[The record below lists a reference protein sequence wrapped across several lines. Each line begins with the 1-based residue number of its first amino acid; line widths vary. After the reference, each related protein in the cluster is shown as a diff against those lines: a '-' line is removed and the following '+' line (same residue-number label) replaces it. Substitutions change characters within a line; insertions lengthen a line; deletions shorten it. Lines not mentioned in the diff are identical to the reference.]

1 MARIDRETLQLAIR
15 DHSEMIC
22 RHCLAEGKKIGK
34 QWAVADVN
42 GQAGQSLR
50 IELEGEKAGLAYDFA
65 TGEGCDLLEI
75 IKRKTGWRFIEVARE
90 IGRITGVNVEE
101 PATQY
106 TPGKK
111 GGRYQTGNSIKPVD
125 WDKSYRLSP
134 ARIDEVCPWRGLS
147 RPYVVW
153 VDEHR
158 YFGCT
163 KNGQWAFPVYDNGK
177 IVSAHIRIDKN
188 TWRYEPKLKDLGIP
202 LSPQIIGDL
211 ATVEKVFFS
220 EGSWDSFAVLDKLG
234 IQYGEPIAG
243 IATRGASNAA
253 LCSTVEMR
261 AEAELYAIAQNDGAG
276 RKWLETLSKTLP
288 RELKIITIPEK
299 HHDVNDWLK
308 ALGSDVGEFIEAIKN
323 AVPQSAAQKRSKV
336 YVEFHRP
343 SYYLAYEPP
352 LDLVLA
358 GDNHIV
364 RGGIFVIGG
373 APGVGKS
380 RSSVALSIAGALRV
394 PWFGLET
401 LVNFRTLILQSE
413 NGRFRLKQEL
423 TEINE
428 PQLEDYLM
436 ICPPPP
442 YGLCFS
448 ESEFRDQLRRSAEE
462 FGPQLILLDPWN
474 AIACDDRLRDYR
486 EAFNIV
492 LEVFRSGE
500 GEGPAIGILAHTRK
514 PLPGE
519 RANGRALLNLLAG
532 SYLLGGTPRCVF
544 VMQSASDDV
553 NEARVVW
560 TCCKNNDGQL
570 GPRSAW
576 ERRNGLFAPVK
587 DFDWEA
593 WDHPPDGRF
602 GRKLTGTIDDLLAL
616 IPEEEPIKREDLYAK
631 AAGKINR
638 DDVRDF
644 IGELLREARI
654 FIHRIPN
661 PLTRRSFVGYA
672 QRPQQNINPEVDR
685 DFETEDDI
693 DIEDD
698 PR

>member
-1 MARIDRETLQLAIR
+1 MARIDRETLQLAIH
-15 DHSEMIC
+15 DHAETIC
-22 RHCLAEGKKIGK
+22 RQCLAEGKKIGK
-34 QWAVADVN
+34 QWAVANMN

-65 TGEGCDLLEI
+65 TGEGCDLVEI
-75 IKRKTGWRFIEVARE
+75 IKRKTGLRFIEVARE
-90 IGRITGVNVEE
+90 IGRITGVNIEE

-106 TPGKK
+106 TTRK
-111 GGRYQTGNSIKPVD
+111 GGRYQTSNSIKPFE
-125 WDKSYRLSP
+125 WDKGYRLSP
-134 ARIDEVCPWRGLS
+134 VRIDEVCPWRGY
-147 RPYVVW
+147 RQPFVTW

-158 YFGCT
+158 HFGCT
-163 KNGQWAFPVYDNGK
+163 KKGEWAFPVVVDGV
-177 IVSAHIRIDKN
+177 IVAAHIRQHDGK
-188 TWRYEPKLKDLGIP
+188 WRYYPTLKDLGISLTP
-202 LSPQIIGDL
+202 LIIGDL
-211 ATVEKVFFS
+211 TTAERVFVGES
-220 EGSWDSFAVLDKLG
+220 PWDVFAVLDKLG

-243 IATRGASNAA
+243 IVTRSASNAA
-253 LCSTVEMR
+253 LVATVELR
-261 AEAELYAIAQNDGAG
+261 TGIEIYVVPQNDDPG
-276 RKWLETLSKTLP
+276 RSWAQSVETALS
-288 RELKIITIPEK
+288 REFRLIAVPAKFK
-299 HHDVNDWLK
+299 DANDWLK
-308 ALGSDVGEFIEAIKN
+308 ALGSEVGEFVDAIKN
-323 AVPQSAAQKRSKV
+323 AAPHSAAQKRSKV

-352 LDLVLA
+352 PDLVLA

-401 LVNFRTLILQSE
+401 LVNFRTLILQAE

-423 TEINE
+423 AEINE
-428 PQLEDYLM
+428 PQLEDYLL

-448 ESEFRDQLRRSAEE
+448 ESEFRDQLRRYAGE

-492 LEVFRSGE
+492 LEVFRSGD

-532 SYLLGGTPRCVF
+532 SYILGGTPRCVF

-553 NEARVVW
+553 NETRVVW
-560 TCCKNNDGQL
+560 TCCKNNDGQN

-576 ERRNGLFAPVK
+576 ERRNGLFVPVK
-587 DFDWEA
+587 DFDWDA
-593 WDHPPDGRF
+593 WDHPPDGRSR
-602 GRKLTGTIDDLLAL
+602 RKINGTIEDLFAL
-616 IPEEEPIKREDLYAK
+616 IPIDDIILKEDLYAQ
-631 AAGKINR
+631 ATGKISR
-638 DDVRDF
+638 DDIRDF
-644 IGELLREARI
+644 VAQLLREARI
-654 FIHRIPN
+654 FIHRIPR
-661 PLTRRSFVGYA
+661 PGKKAATAYSQKRSEESAFDTTGE
-672 QRPQQNINPEVDR
+672 N
-685 DFETEDDI
+685 EDPDEF